1 MKLFLYLLFT
11 ICISTSF
18 AQNKNQFY
26 ALDSQMNQTV
36 LDSSRYIL
44 WIHLKEDS
52 NWQWDYYR
60 TWGPLIKSVS
70 YADHDGTILNGRS
83 FFYTSIGNL
92 DSTGNF
98 DHGKKN
104 DGFTKFRSSSADSI
118 IVIRHYEYLHDSL
131 EKFTDLSADSFKKK
145 EVDTAKKTFA
155 EYPGGV
161 SNWYEYLK
169 RHLQYPERAMK
180 KNIQGTVRISF
191 TIGADGDVTDIFL
204 QKSIEYSIDQE
215 AIKVIRDSGKW
226 TPGTRDGVNV
236 KTYELEPLRFGLSPY

>member
-83 FFYTSIGNL
+83 FFI
-92 DSTGNF
+92 
-98 DHGKKN
+98 HP
-104 DGFTKFRSSSADSI
+104 SAI
-118 IVIRHYEYLHDSL
+118 WIQPEILTTV
-131 EKFTDLSADSFKKK
+131 
-145 EVDTAKKTFA
+145 KKTMD
-155 EYPGGV
+155 
-161 SNWYEYLK
+161 
-169 RHLQYPERAMK
+169 LQNSE
-180 KNIQGTVRISF
+180 V
-191 TIGADGDVTDIFL
+191 
-204 QKSIEYSIDQE
+204 
-215 AIKVIRDSGKW
+215 
-226 TPGTRDGVNV
+226 
-236 KTYELEPLRFGLSPY
+236 LRLIVL